1 MNRVNSGKIYIHLLL
16 KLMVNLI
23 CNKISKKLA
32 DKYEELYNTV
42 SFNQIESDL
51 NEKNECKTIA
61 KILNIYVFRVVT
73 IASTMYQLL
82 ILSQL

>member
-23 CNKISKKLA
+23 CNKIFKKLA

-42 SFNQIESDL
+42 SFNQIESNL
-51 NEKNECKTIA
+51 NEKNECK

-82 ILSQL
+82 ILSRL